1 MKPVPPLPFF
11 WYDTLLEN
19 PLEVPMSDVVS
30 ILSDCKALLSGH
42 FLLSSGKHSSQYF
55 QCARLLQH
63 PEQSAV
69 VIADV
74 ASKIQEEISAGRL
87 EVDSVIGPAMGGI
100 VVAYEL
106 GRQLGKPAFFT
117 ERDDEGKMSLRRGFE
132 IKSGEKIII
141 AEDVVTTGKSTL
153 ETAARI
159 VEMGGIVVA
168 SICIVDRRPTDADE
182 PFPWPLFAA
191 ARLPA
196 VLYDAD
202 DCPLCKEGKSPAVK
216 PGSRKIF

>member
-1 MKPVPPLPFF
+1 MA
-11 WYDTLLEN
+11 
-19 PLEVPMSDVVS
+19 DVVS
-30 ILSDCKALLSGH
+30 ILSECRAMLTGH

-55 QCARLLQH
+55 QCARLLQY
-63 PEQSAV
+63 PDRAAE
-69 VIADV
+69 VISGVTA
-74 ASKIQEEISAGRL
+74 KIEAEIKAGRL
-87 EVDSVIGPAMGGI
+87 AVDSVIGPAMGGI

-117 ERDDEGKMSLRRGFE
+117 ERNDDGVMALRRGFE

-153 ETAARI
+153 ETAEQIAAL
-159 VEMGGIVVA
+159 GGVVVA
-168 SICIVDRRPTDADE
+168 SICVVDRRPADAAD

-191 ARLPA
+191 LRQPA
-196 VLYDAD
+196 VLWDAA
-202 DCPLCKEGKSPAVK
+202 DCELCKEGKTPAVK